1 MLCSSFSIFFFAG
14 GQEKGQR
21 IASAT
26 YLKNF
31 LRTHWTE
38 GKLLSPQERLEFR
51 NQLVEVLLRV
61 DGLVLKLLA
70 EAVCPFA
77 SINCWVELIESYED
91 GG

>member
-1 MLCSSFSIFFFAG
+1 
-14 GQEKGQR
+14 
-21 IASAT
+21 
-26 YLKNF
+26 LKNF

-77 SINCWVELIESYED
+77 SINFRVELIESYVV
-91 GG
+91 GV